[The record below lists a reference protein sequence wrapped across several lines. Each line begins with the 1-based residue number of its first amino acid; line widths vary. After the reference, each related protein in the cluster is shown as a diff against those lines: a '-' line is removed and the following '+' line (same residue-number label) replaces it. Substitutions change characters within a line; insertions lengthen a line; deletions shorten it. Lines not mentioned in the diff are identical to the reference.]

1 MANQVR
7 IQASLIAKK
16 ESQDMDNKI
25 PAMDTESQRL
35 YLNSMLS
42 NPELFTL
49 VNNVLRPSFFDPDLA
64 KGVKFIQD
72 YYTENRVVPATSI
85 FTAMTKI
92 PTESAVMANEDRSWI
107 AEQISEFC
115 RFQACIE
122 VVKQSMGKDGYFERG
137 DLATMVA
144 KMKEASEMGLQQD
157 LGIDYFA
164 NPLERLEADE
174 LEDPVISTGWKTVDD
189 VIGGGI
195 GLQELVLFLAPSGG
209 GKSVSMLNL
218 AFNLMEQGYD
228 GIYISLEMRDKKV
241 ARRTD
246 QMIARFASNTINA
259 NKTQVAHEI
268 QRFHERSGA
277 TFFIKRMPEGRTTAR
292 DIIAYIRQL
301 KTARKICQNGRKLG
315 FVVVDYLDIMMPDQ
329 RGAGDSMFLKDKYV
343 SEEVRAIGFDEDC
356 IMISGSQL
364 EKGATDKINAGEK
377 MHQGNV
383 QGGSSKTNTADL
395 MIATVKTD
403 AMHEAGEYRFEF
415 PKARN
420 SDAGTK
426 QVTMKWNKK
435 TLKISDMDSND
446 LSFTPKQKS
455 SISLGA
461 TKHGEK
467 KASIADFD
475 KRFNS

>member
-1 MANQVR
+1 MNDAVP
-7 IQASLIAKK
+7 L
-16 ESQDMDNKI
+16 MDED
-25 PAMDTESQRL
+25 AQRL
-35 YLNSMLS
+35 YLNSMLT

-49 VNNVLRPSFFDPDLA
+49 VNGVIRPQYFDPHLA
-64 KGVKFIQD
+64 KGVKFMQEYFD
-72 YYTENRVVPATSI
+72 ENRSVPPTTV
-85 FTAMTKI
+85 FTAATKLA
-92 PTESAVMANEDRSWI
+92 TEGVQLYDSDLHYVAKQI
-107 AEQISEFC
+107 AEFC

-122 VVKQSMGKDGYFERG
+122 VIRKATGKDGYFEKG
-137 DLATMVA
+137 DLATMVNA
-144 KMKEASEMGLQQD
+144 MKEASEIALVED
-157 LGIDYFA
+157 FGIDYFA
-164 NPLERLEADE
+164 DPLARLEADE
-174 LEDPVISTGWKTVDD
+174 TEDPVISTGWKTVDD

-195 GLQELVLFLAPSGG
+195 GWQELVLFLAPSGG

-218 AFNLMEQGYD
+218 AFNLLAQGYD

-246 QMIARFASNTINA
+246 QMISRFASGLINA

-268 QRFHERSGA
+268 HKFHEKSGA
-277 TFFIKRMPEGRTTAR
+277 AFFIKRLPEGRTTAR

-301 KTARKICQNGRKLG
+301 KSAKKICKNGRKLG
-315 FVVVDYLDIMMPDQ
+315 FVVVDYLDIMGTDQ
-329 RGAGDSMFLKDKYV
+329 RGVGDNMFLKDKAV
-343 SEEVRAIGFDEDC
+343 SEEVRAIGFDENC

-364 EKGATDKINAGEK
+364 EKGATQLINDGKK

-426 QVTMKWNKK
+426 QVTMSWNKV
-435 TLKISDMDSND
+435 TLKISDMGEKG
-446 LSFTPKQKS
+446 LEFKPKKGIQMTDGKP
-455 SISLGA
+455 GA
-461 TKHGEK
+461 TK
-467 KASIADFD
+467 ASLNDLTRKFQVED
-475 KRFNS
+475 K